1 MRTCRGLIHQ
11 TRKTGVINVAPTFLQ
26 LCANSWTLLLL
37 RLLIGGVFIY
47 ASIDKI
53 AHPGQFAH
61 AIENYRIL
69 PWFLINIFAIILPWI
84 ELVSGV
90 LLIAGVWLN
99 GSAITISALL
109 LIFIIAITAGLL
121 RGLDI
126 SCGCFNTTGGQKI
139 GLSLIIKDVVL
150 LLITIHIYNSRRVHQ
165 SL

>member
-1 MRTCRGLIHQ
+1 MFKLRELSKNIW
-11 TRKTGVINVAPTFLQ
+11 VIF
-26 LCANSWTLLLL
+26 LL
-37 RLLIGGVFIY
+37 RLFVGGVFIY

-150 LLITIHIYNSRRVHQ
+150 LLITIHIYNSRRVHH

>member
-1 MRTCRGLIHQ
+1 MQIEKRNKLM
-11 TRKTGVINVAPTFLQ
+11 L
-26 LCANSWTLLLL
+26 LCTNSWTLLLL
-37 RLLIGGVFIY
+37 RLFIGGIFIY

-53 AHPGQFAH
+53 AHPEQFAR

-150 LLITIHIYNSRRVHQ
+150 LLITIHIYNSRRVHH

>member
-1 MRTCRGLIHQ
+1 ML
-11 TRKTGVINVAPTFLQ
+11 
-26 LCANSWTLLLL
+26 LCTNSWTLLLL
-37 RLLIGGVFIY
+37 RLFIGGIFIY

-53 AHPGQFAH
+53 AHPEQFAR

-150 LLITIHIYNSRRVHQ
+150 LLITIHIYNSRRVHH

>member
-1 MRTCRGLIHQ
+1 ML
-11 TRKTGVINVAPTFLQ
+11 
-26 LCANSWTLLLL
+26 LCTNSWTLLLL
-37 RLLIGGVFIY
+37 RLFIGGIFIY

-53 AHPGQFAH
+53 AHPEQFAR